1 MAFENRTVEDVYELI
16 IDGLQRELNVT
27 FRLLPKAF
35 VRVLAKVMAGVYITL
50 YKQEAWIFLQMFV
63 DTATFDEVEVLG
75 RRIRPL
81 VLWGEL
87 VGVGS
92 PGEPTQFTGTITVTT
107 VNSREYVDEGTQL
120 KNNATGKI
128 YITTESKL
136 LANPTEQIRIKCVE
150 AGSAGNLSVGD
161 ELQFVNNIGSVDR
174 KAILTDAG
182 YLGTDSETEVS
193 YRERVRS
200 RWRTQPQGGSLADYR
215 MWASEVPGVYQTYIY
230 KDDETSAG
238 VIIYVS
244 GDGAVYPDRIPS
256 SELCRQVGE
265 RCTFDADGIARKPI
279 GAVLDPDADGT
290 FHNVKPVVVK
300 SFSVAVTGYS
310 GESLQDFSQSAKT
323 QIKSYLEEREP
334 YVRGLSIDNDKKNR
348 ISDFN
353 VSSILTEICEEYS
366 SYFEGLTLTSGGS
379 EVSAYTLGRGEL
391 AKLDK
396 LYINGV
402 EV

>member
-87 VGVGS
+87 VGVGA

-256 SELCRQVGE
+256 AELCRQVGE

-279 GAVLDPDADGT
+279 GAVLDPDSDGT
-290 FHNVKPVVVK
+290 FRNVKPVTVK

-366 SYFEGLTLTSGGS
+366 SYFEGMTLTSGGS
-379 EVSAYTLGRGEL
+379 EVSAYTLERGEL

>member
-16 IDGLQRELNVT
+16 IDGLQRELNVQ
-27 FRLLPKAF
+27 FRLLPKSF
-35 VRVLAKVMAGVYITL
+35 IRVLAKVMAGVYVTL

-107 VNSREYVDEGTQL
+107 VNSREYVEEGTQL
-120 KNNATGKI
+120 KNSATGKI

-136 LANPTEQIRIKCVE
+136 LANQTEQIKIKCVE
-150 AGSAGNLSVGD
+150 AGSAGNLAVGD

-174 KAILTDAG
+174 KAILSEAG
-182 YLGTDSETEVS
+182 NQGTDSETETS

-215 MWASEVPGVYQTYIY
+215 MWASEVSGVYQTYIY

-244 GDGAVYPDRIPS
+244 GDGDVYPDRIPS
-256 SELCRQVGE
+256 QELCRQVGE
-265 RCTFDADGIARKPI
+265 RCTYDAEGTARKPI
-279 GAVLDPDADGT
+279 GAVLDPEADET
-290 FHNVKPVVVK
+290 YANVRPVSVK
-300 SFSVAVTGYS
+300 AFNVAVTGYS
-310 GESLQDFSQSAKT
+310 GESLQNFSASAKA

-334 YVRGLSIDNDKKNR
+334 YVRGLSVDNDKKNR

-353 VSSILTEICEEYS
+353 ISSILTEICEEYS
-366 SYFEGLTLTSGGS
+366 SYFEGIELTSNGQP
-379 EVSAYTLGRGEL
+379 VSAYTLGRGEL
-391 AKLDK
+391 AKLGT
-396 LYINGV
+396 LTINGA

>member
-1 MAFENRTVEDVYELI
+1 MAFENKTVEDVYELI
-16 IDGLQRELNVT
+16 IDGLQRELNVQ
-27 FRLLPKAF
+27 FRLLPKSF

-92 PGEPTQFTGTITVTT
+92 PGDPTQFTGTIQVTT
-107 VNSREYVDEGTQL
+107 VNSREYVEEGTQL
-120 KNNATGKI
+120 KNSATGKI
-128 YITTESKL
+128 YITTETKL
-136 LANPTEQIRIKCVE
+136 LANPTEAIHIKCVE
-150 AGSAGNLSVGD
+150 PGSAGNLSVDD
-161 ELQFVNNIGSVDR
+161 ELTFVNNIGCVDR
-174 KAILTDAG
+174 KAILTAVG
-182 YLGTDSETEVS
+182 ITGTDSETETN

-215 MWASEVPGVYQTYIY
+215 MWAAEVSGVYQTYIY
-230 KDDETSAG
+230 KDDDTSSG
-238 VIIYVS
+238 VIIYVA
-244 GDGAVYPDRIPS
+244 GDGDVYTDRIPT
-256 SELCRQVGE
+256 SELCKQVGE
-265 RCTFDADGIARKPI
+265 RCTYDEEGTARKPI
-279 GAVLDPDADGT
+279 GAVLDPDANET
-290 FHNVKPVVVK
+290 YSNVKPVTVK
-300 SFSVAVTGYS
+300 PFIVSVTGYS
-310 GESLQDFSQSAKT
+310 GESLQQFKESAKS

-334 YVRGLSIDNDKKNR
+334 YVRGLSVDNDKKNR

-353 VSSILTEICEEYS
+353 ISSILTEICEEYS
-366 SYFEGLTLTSGGS
+366 SYFTGVSVTSGGS
-379 EVSAYTLGRGEL
+379 SITAYTLGRGEL

>member
-1 MAFENRTVEDVYELI
+1 MAFENKTVEDVYELI
-16 IDGLQRELNVT
+16 IDGLQRELNVQ

-35 VRVLAKVMAGVYITL
+35 VRVLAKVMAGVYVTL

-92 PGEPTQFTGTITVTT
+92 PGEPSQFTGTITVTT

-120 KNNATGKI
+120 RNAATGKI
-128 YITTESKL
+128 YITTETKL
-136 LANPTEQIRIKCVE
+136 LQNPTEQIKIKCVE

-174 KAILTDAG
+174 KAVLSVEGTI
-182 YLGTDSETEVS
+182 GTDSETETS

-230 KDDETSAG
+230 KDDETSSG

-244 GDGAVYPDRIPS
+244 GDGDVYPDRIPS
-256 SELCRQVGE
+256 ADLCRLVGE
-265 RCTFDADGIARKPI
+265 RCTYDEDGIARKPI
-279 GAVLDPDADGT
+279 GAVLDPTYDETYA
-290 FHNVKPVVVK
+290 NVKPVTIKPFTV
-300 SFSVAVTGYS
+300 SVTGYS
-310 GESLQDFSQSAKT
+310 GESLTEFKESAKS

-334 YVRGLSIDNDKKNR
+334 YVRGLSVDNDKKNR

-353 VSSILTEICEEYS
+353 ISSILTEICEEYS
-366 SYFEGLTLTSGGS
+366 SYFTGIELTS
-379 EVSAYTLGRGEL
+379 EDVPVAAYTLIRGEL
-391 AKLDK
+391 AKLDT